1 MLTAFIYLQA
11 MFSLIILIF
20 ITLILSAF
28 FAGTEIAFITA
39 NKLGVEIERD
49 KGTRRS
55 KLISRFYARPKEFL
69 SVLLVGSNIVL
80 VLFTYLM
87 TRLIEPGILP
97 FIRSEA
103 LRLIIITLIA
113 TIVMLILGEFLP
125 KLIFRLFANRAFL
138 LVTYPMV
145 FFQWILKFPAWV
157 MISFS
162 NILLRY
168 VFRAPIKHVQDV
180 FTRLD
185 LQDFVEGSLAKDHDS
200 LEADMFK
207 NALQLKNLKA
217 RACMVPRTEIVHV
230 DVEDGI
236 EELKKL
242 FLETR
247 HSRIL
252 ISEGDIDNILGYIHH
267 QSLLNGPKEIKAMII
282 PIQYVPEVTSVLDIM
297 TSFTRQQNNIAVVV
311 DEFGG
316 TAGIITLEDIAE
328 EIFGEIEDEH
338 DQEEYVE
345 QMISETEYL
354 FSARLEIDYLN
365 EKYPALNFPQ
375 GEYETLSGYIVMTS
389 GTIPEQSKELE
400 LDDYRF
406 VFEKVSDK
414 KIELV
419 RVFLIDTND

>member
-1 MLTAFIYLQA
+1 
-11 MFSLIILIF
+11 MFTLIIFIF

-28 FAGTEIAFITA
+28 FAGAEIAFITA

-55 KLISRFYARPKEFL
+55 KMISGFYERPKEFL
-69 SVLLVGSNIVL
+69 SVLLVGSNLML
-80 VLFTYLM
+80 VIFTYLM
-87 TRLIEPGILP
+87 MKLIEPWILP
-97 FIRSEA
+97 FIGSEA
-103 LRLIIITLIA
+103 LRLIIITLLA
-113 TIVMLILGEFLP
+113 TVVMLVLGEFLP
-125 KLIFRLFANRAFL
+125 KLVFRLFAIRAFII
-138 LVTYPMV
+138 VSYPMV
-145 FFQWILKFPAWV
+145 FFQWVLKFPVWV

-168 VFRAPIKHVQDV
+168 VFRTPIKHVQDV

-185 LQDFVEGSLAKDHDS
+185 LQDFVAGSLAKDDDS
-200 LEADMFK
+200 MEADMFK

-217 RACMVPRTEIVHV
+217 KACMVPRTEIVHI

-236 EELKKL
+236 EELKKT

-252 ISEGDIDNILGYIHH
+252 ISQGDIDNLLGYIHH
-267 QSLLNGPKEIKAMII
+267 QSLLNGPKSIKDMII
-282 PIQYVPEVTSVLDIM
+282 PIQYVPEVTSVLEIM

-338 DQEEYVE
+338 DVEEYVE
-345 QMISETEYL
+345 NMINDKEYL
-354 FSARLEIDYLN
+354 FSARLEVDYLN
-365 EKYPALNFPQ
+365 EKYPALKFPE

-389 GTIPEQSKELE
+389 GTIPEQGKELE

-406 VFEKVSDK
+406 VFEKVSNK

-419 RVFLIDTND
+419 RVFLVDAND

>member
-1 MLTAFIYLQA
+1 MISLVL
-11 MFSLIILIF
+11 LII

-55 KLISRFYARPKEFL
+55 KLISAFYSKPQEFL

-80 VLFTYLM
+80 VLFTFLM
-87 TRLIEPGILP
+87 TRLIEPVILP
-97 FIRSEA
+97 FVSSEA
-103 LRLIIITLIA
+103 LRLIIITVLA

-125 KLIFRLFANRAFL
+125 KLIFRLFANRAF
-138 LVTYPMV
+138 VMMAYPMV
-145 FFQWILKFPAWV
+145 FFKWILKFPAWV

-162 NILLRY
+162 NILMKY
-168 VFRAPIKHVQDV
+168 VFRAPIKDVSDV

-185 LQDFVEGSLAKDHDS
+185 LQDFVEGSLSRDNES

-217 RACMVPRTEIVHV
+217 KECMVPRTEIVHV
-230 DVEDGI
+230 DVSDGI
-236 EELKKL
+236 EELKNL

-267 QSLLNGPKEIKAMII
+267 QSLLNGPKGIKEMII
-282 PIQYVPEVTSVLDIM
+282 PIQYVPEVASVLDIM

-345 QMISETEYL
+345 EKISETEYL

-365 EKYPALNFPQ
+365 EAFPALKFPQ

-389 GTIPEQSKELE
+389 GTIPEEGQELE

-406 VFEKVSDK
+406 VFEKMSDK

-419 RVFLIDTND
+419 RVFLVDSKD